1 MNKTGQTNEKKSYQ
15 VILLLAVGLAA
26 FSSAMKELNQIQSF
40 TIETG
45 RLIAEWSSAIVPTA
59 SARTLVVVE
68 TCTDRPLAQRSVD
81 SDEFRWS
88 GIIAEG
94 AAIEIRGING
104 DIVAEPTTGS
114 DVEVVAVKKARRSD
128 LNSVQIKVVQ
138 HPGGVTICALYPTED
153 GGSSNSCEPGG
164 LDGSE
169 QPHSSGNRNIRN
181 NDVQVDFTVRV
192 PARVGFIGRTIN
204 GEISATSLSS
214 NVITRT
220 INGSIKISTNG
231 YAEAATING
240 QISAR
245 LGNTNWPKSLA
256 FTTLNGG
263 ITLDLPANLSTE
275 VEAQTLNGSIVSD
288 FPLNLTNLNRGKQ
301 VKGRIGAGGREL
313 VLKTLNG
320 RINLRIASSD
330 L

>member
-1 MNKTGQTNEKKSYQ
+1 MNKTGQTNEKKSYR
-15 VILLLAVGLAA
+15 VILLLAIGLAA

-45 RLIAEWSSAIVPTA
+45 RLITEWSSAIVPTA
-59 SARTLVVVE
+59 SAGTLIVVE
-68 TCTDRPLAQRSVD
+68 TCTDKPLAQRN

-88 GIIAEG
+88 GTIAEG

-104 DIVAEPTTGS
+104 DIVAEPATGS
-114 DVEVVAVKKARRSD
+114 DVEVVAVKKARGGD
-128 LNSVQIKVVQ
+128 LNSVQMKVVQ

-153 GGSSNSCEPGG
+153 GGSSNSCEPGSK
-164 LDGSE
+164 DGSE

-220 INGSIKISTNG
+220 INGSIKISTSG
-231 YAEAATING
+231 YGQAETMNG

-245 LGNTNWPKSLA
+245 LGDTNWPKSLA
-256 FTTLNGG
+256 FKTLNGG
-263 ITLDLPANLSTE
+263 ITLDLPANLSTD

-288 FPLNLTNLNRGKQ
+288 FPLDLTNLNRGKRVQ
-301 VKGRIGAGGREL
+301 GRIGAGGREL
-313 VLKTLNG
+313 LLKTLNG
-320 RINLRIASSD
+320 SINLRIAS
-330 L
+330 

>member
-1 MNKTGQTNEKKSYQ
+1 
-15 VILLLAVGLAA
+15 VILLLAIGLAA

-40 TIETG
+40 TIETS
-45 RLIAEWSSAIVPTA
+45 RLITEWSSAIVPTA
-59 SARTLVVVE
+59 NARTFVVVE
-68 TCTDRPLAQRSVD
+68 TCTDRPLAQRSVA
-81 SDEFRWS
+81 SDEFRWNGS
-88 GIIAEG
+88 IAEG
-94 AAIEIRGING
+94 ATIEIRGING
-104 DIVAEPTTGS
+104 DIVAEPATGR
-114 DVEVVAVKKARRSD
+114 DVEVVAVKKARGSD
-128 LNSVQIKVVQ
+128 LNSVQMKVVQ

-153 GGSSNSCEPGG
+153 GGTSNSCEPGG
-164 LDGSE
+164 RDGSE
-169 QPHSSGNRNIRN
+169 QPHSENRNIRN

-214 NVITRT
+214 NVITMT
-220 INGSIKISTNG
+220 INGSIKISTSG
-231 YAEAATING
+231 YAEAKTING

-245 LGNTNWPKSLA
+245 LGDTNWPKSLA

-288 FPLNLTNLNRGKQ
+288 FPLNLTNLNRWKQ

-320 RINLRIASSD
+320 SINLRIASSD

>member
-1 MNKTGQTNEKKSYQ
+1 MNKTGQTNEKKSYR

-45 RLIAEWSSAIVPTA
+45 RLITEWSSAIVPTA

-68 TCTDRPLAQRSVD
+68 TCTDRSLAQRSVS

-88 GIIAEG
+88 GTIAEG

-104 DIVAEPTTGS
+104 DIVAEPATGS
-114 DVEVVAVKKARRSD
+114 DVEVVAVKKARGGD
-128 LNSVQIKVVQ
+128 LNSVQMKVVQ

-164 LDGSE
+164 RDGSE

-181 NDVQVDFTVRV
+181 NDVQVDFNVRV

-220 INGSIKISTNG
+220 INGSIKISTSG
-231 YAEAATING
+231 YAEAGTING

-245 LGNTNWPKSLA
+245 LGDTNWPKSLA

-320 RINLRIASSD
+320 SINLRIAS
-330 L
+330 